1 MDGSVFKICAAAL
14 VTALV
19 VLILRQYKP
28 EYAPI
33 AAIAGVA
40 AIALLLLQD
49 LPSVTG
55 LAESFLEFGGMDGG
69 WLKLLLKA
77 LGIAVLIQT
86 SADLCRDNSNA
97 ALAGAVELAGKVMIL
112 TLALP
117 LLRAAAEIAVGLI
130 NNG

>member
-1 MDGSVFKICAAAL
+1 MNEVIKICAVAL

-19 VLILRQYKP
+19 VLLLRQYKP
-28 EYAPI
+28 EFAPI
-33 AAIAGVA
+33 AAMAGVA
-40 AIALLLLQD
+40 AIALLLLRT
-49 LPSVTG
+49 LPSILG
-55 LAESFLEFGGMDGG
+55 LADSFLAFGGMDAG

-86 SADLCRDNSNA
+86 AADLCRDNQNA

-112 TLALP
+112 LLAVP

-130 NNG
+130 NK